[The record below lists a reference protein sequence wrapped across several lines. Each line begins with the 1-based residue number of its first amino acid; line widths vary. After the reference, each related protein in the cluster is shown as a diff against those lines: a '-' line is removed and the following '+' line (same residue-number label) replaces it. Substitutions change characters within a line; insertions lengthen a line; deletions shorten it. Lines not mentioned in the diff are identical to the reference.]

1 MWKLVI
7 AYLSVVWYAIFFI
20 VGLLGWRE
28 ARKRYFLRRN
38 TPISHNATPMTDI
51 EGVSIIRPLKGLD
64 PNMYE
69 NLETTFTQI
78 YPKFEIIFSVA
89 EEDDPCLDV
98 VQMLVDKYPQVDV
111 KLSIGEEI
119 VGVNPKINNMMTAFR
134 IAKYDILWV
143 IDSNVQVVPETLM
156 RSVKSLT
163 SKTGIGVVH
172 HVPYALVSERDA
184 ALGTQLEQAFLNTNH
199 AKMYIALNALAIDS
213 CVMGKSNLYRR
224 SHIEQISSSR
234 VPLSKQNLLPPPRGP
249 VRGLPAVAKYAA
261 EDAKIGQAIWHE
273 LGLSHILDVDVAA
286 NALGP
291 MSFKAYVERRARWIR
306 VRKADVLAAT
316 ILEPLTESVL
326 AGILFSN
333 ALSCLSG
340 GRISAIAVFAIH
352 WCIVLS
358 IDLDVRYCLAS
369 TPFSSWH
376 ECFTFILAW
385 AGRELLAFPIWLY
398 AIFGNEIN
406 WRGVKYRMLRN
417 GEVERS
423 SSWSRVG
430 SPRSS
435 QVAGSGHSSRTAT
448 EDQAPLLRPG
458 HSL

>member
-213 CVMGKSNLYRR
+213 
-224 SHIEQISSSR
+224 
-234 VPLSKQNLLPPPRGP
+234 
-249 VRGLPAVAKYAA
+249 
-261 EDAKIGQAIWHE
+261 
-273 LGLSHILDVDVAA
+273 
-286 NALGP
+286 
-291 MSFKAYVERRARWIR
+291 RARWIR